1 MSICLALALSA
12 LCVIIPALL
21 LWKMNNEKP
30 R

>member
-1 MSICLALALSA
+1 MTICLALALSA
-12 LCVIIPALL
+12 LCVIIPAIL

>member
-1 MSICLALALSA
+1 MTLCLALAISA

-21 LWKMNNEKP
+21 LWKMNNEDP